1 MKKIDKFVKAPEV
14 KAILKNVSG
23 IGTEAT
29 RASIIEKLLDK
40 NFIAKDKQNLIP
52 TKYGESIYKVL
63 PRFLKTP
70 DITAVWENELGKIAE
85 GTGDVQKFLSGQIKI
100 INEAIK
106 QTKSLKLDIDISK
119 SRCPYCH
126 SILRPVISKK
136 TNLKYWICKNFS
148 TAEDSKCKKGIF
160 SDKDDKPVLIHCNKC
175 RKGYMKKNISKNN
188 NFFWG
193 CDNYPKCKNIMSD
206 KNGLPNSST
215 NTKRKKLFK

>member
-1 MKKIDKFVKAPEV
+1 M

-85 GTGDVQKFLSGQIKI
+85 GTGDVQKFLSW
-100 INEAIK
+100 
-106 QTKSLKLDIDISK
+106 
-119 SRCPYCH
+119 
-126 SILRPVISKK
+126 
-136 TNLKYWICKNFS
+136 TNKN
-148 TAEDSKCKKGIF
+148 
-160 SDKDDKPVLIHCNKC
+160 
-175 RKGYMKKNISKNN
+175 Y
-188 NFFWG
+188 
-193 CDNYPKCKNIMSD
+193 
-206 KNGLPNSST
+206 
-215 NTKRKKLFK
+215 

>member
-1 MKKIDKFVKAPEV
+1 M

-63 PRFLKTP
+63 PHFLKTP
-70 DITAVWENELGKIAE
+70 DITAIWENELGKIAE
-85 GTGDVQKFLSGQIKI
+85 DTGDVQKFLGGQIKI

-106 QTKSLKLDIDISK
+106 QVKSLKLDIDMPK
-119 SRCPYCH
+119 CPYCH

-136 TNLKYWICKNFS
+136 TILNIGYVKTFLLLKMVNVKKEFFQIKMINLY
-148 TAEDSKCKKGIF
+148 
-160 SDKDDKPVLIHCNKC
+160 
-175 RKGYMKKNISKNN
+175 
-188 NFFWG
+188 
-193 CDNYPKCKNIMSD
+193 
-206 KNGLPNSST
+206 
-215 NTKRKKLFK
+215 